1 MRNRLM
7 FVFVALMLVSLSC
20 TISLPSSQP
29 ELSEG
34 DTVATWVAETLASG
48 EIPVI
53 DTPAPVIE
61 TQAEAGNLEPTST
74 VVPEETPISPASQP
88 AETEAPLLIDNPP
101 PAGYDASL
109 LRVAFFSNNQLKLWT
124 EGAGETVLYSGEPV
138 ADILLSKDGW
148 VIVFT
153 TRNTD
158 FVFTGLWRVNADGSD
173 LRRLLDAGTMDAFAT
188 NPTADGVSPY
198 QMEFVPG
205 TRLLAFNTR
214 LVFMGPGLIIQD
226 DLRLLDTSSG
236 SLSTLIEAGQ
246 GGAFT
251 YSPDGTQIA
260 LVSPTSVSLV
270 NADGSNRRSN
280 VITFPMI
287 RTYSEYQFY
296 PMVSWEAG
304 SSAAWVVIPSED
316 SLAPDASMVVW
327 RINASDGIPNLAA
340 TYPFDLS
347 LFFAGHVLSPDLQQI
362 VYLQREGA
370 PEANQWTL
378 HVARL
383 GSSADRILRTGIV
396 RFESWSP
403 GGNWVTIEEEGE
415 FLAGDVSGSFRPMAD
430 VLPAIEVQ
438 WVDSERFLFLS
449 GDYEAMQ
456 LHLGSLSA
464 PSLAIG
470 DVTNNYVPFSFA
482 FGE

>member
-1 MRNRLM
+1 MRNRL
-7 FVFVALMLVSLSC
+7 FVVFAVLLLVSLSC
-20 TISLPSSQP
+20 SLSSQP
-29 ELSEG
+29 ELSEA

-48 EIPVI
+48 EMPVM
-53 DTPAPVIE
+53 DTPAPLLE
-61 TQAEAGNLEPTST
+61 TQPETGDLEPTN
-74 VVPEETPISPASQP
+74 TPVSEATPVIPPSQ
-88 AETEAPLLIDNPP
+88 AVETEAPMLIDNPP
-101 PAGYDASL
+101 PAGFDASL
-109 LRVAFFSNNQLKLWT
+109 LRVAYFSNNQLKLWT
-124 EGAGETVLYSGEPV
+124 EGAGETVLYNGEPV
-138 ADILLSKDGW
+138 ADILLSEDGW

-153 TRNTD
+153 TRDAD

-173 LRRLLDAGTMDAFAT
+173 LRRLLDGGSMDAFAT
-188 NPTADGVSPY
+188 NPSAEGVSPY

-205 TRLLAFNTR
+205 TRMLAFNTR

-236 SLSTLIEAGQ
+236 SLSTLVEAGQ

-251 YSPDGTQIA
+251 YSPDGSQIA

-287 RTYSEYQFY
+287 MTYSEYQFY
-296 PMVSWEAG
+296 PMVSWEAD
-304 SSAAWVVIPSED
+304 SSAIWVVIPSED
-316 SLAPDASMVVW
+316 SLAPDASMAVW
-327 RINASDGIPNLAA
+327 KIAAADGTPNLAA

-347 LFFAGHVLSPDLQQI
+347 LFFAGHVLSPDMQQI
-362 VYLQREGA
+362 AYLQREGA
-370 PEANQWTL
+370 PEANQWAL

-383 GSSADRILRTGIV
+383 GSSADRVLRTGSI
-396 RFESWSP
+396 RFKSWSP
-403 GGNWVTIEEEGE
+403 GGNWVTIEEDGE
-415 FLAGDVSGSFRPMAD
+415 FLIGDINGSFRPMAD

-464 PSLAIG
+464 PSLSIG
-470 DVTNNYVPFSFA
+470 EVTNNYIPFSFSV
-482 FGE
+482 GGS